1 MLLRSLQK
9 QNLIRT
15 LSLRPNSPHSSTKE
29 ATPNNQ
35 ADQEVTPTQE
45 ATLNNQ
51 ADQEVTLTKEVTPTK
66 EATLNNQADQEDT
79 LTKVGILIKDS
90 TQGTQDIKLVLTQDR
105 ATHTGAVMAVTGVIQ
120 ADT

>member
-35 ADQEVTPTQE
+35 ADQEVT
-45 ATLNNQ
+45 
-51 ADQEVTLTKEVTPTK
+51 LTKEVTPTK
-66 EATLNNQADQEDT
+66 EVTLNNQADQEDT